1 MMLRHLGEV
10 DAAARLQGAVER
22 VYAEGRHVTRD
33 IGGSASTREFTDAVI
48 ECVK

>member
-33 IGGSASTREFTDAVI
+33 IGGGASTREFTDAVI
-48 ECVK
+48 ECIK